1 METALLIASLILIG
15 VMLLTIIFISLRYHN
30 YKKAWIHQ
38 VQAMHKIV
46 EAEDTFQEALG
57 VMMGV
62 YQLDEDEVIRRLMK

>member
-15 VMLLTIIFISLRYHN
+15 VMLLTIIFISLRCHN

-38 VQAMHKIV
+38 VQAMHKLV

-57 VMMGV
+57 VMMSV
-62 YQLDEDEVIRRLMK
+62 YQLDEDEVIRRLLG